1 MSWLNFFDTKVEQK
15 HKFGRALDSSL
26 AENEEELFNQSSEAF
41 EQKEILK
48 AYNLYLKTIE
58 NFHNGL
64 SNHNITVSQSEDE
77 LNFEIFQGSAKVSGK
92 ITNEQ
97 LYAESII
104 TKKLSASVALKR
116 YVLEKN
122 YQMTYAYY
130 FSDEEYIK
138 LKISHDNTKMTPQK
152 VFYSLRE
159 LAVNADFD
167 KGYINSIF
175 KDTKVEDTSH
185 LKPLESSELKIKYDF
200 MHKWITQ
207 IEDKIL
213 TYPSNDNSAMQSFT
227 LLYLLFKIDYLITP
241 KYDIYQK
248 ISEKIEEYFSDENIL
263 VEAKN
268 EELRE
273 YIEKLKEMDFEEFG
287 SNFYYAQ
294 YSFNQSDRASQEEIE
309 SFINE
314 SLVKIRWYKTN
325 RYNLVIPIIY
335 EYIALYILYIYNLHP
350 VTRKLLHILVE
361 IQNPSYFKEIGY
373 ATLYDENG
381 SAFSKRAITSRIE
394 DAISPYQ
401 ENFKLLKPFGDKLN
415 YTSLNEFSNSF
426 YLQLKNLNFQEI

>member
-1 MSWLNFFDTKVEQK
+1 MGWLNFFDTKVELK
-15 HKFGRALDSSL
+15 HKFGRVIDSNL
-26 AENEEELFNQSSEAF
+26 AENEEDLFNQSSEAF
-41 EQKEILK
+41 ERKETLK
-48 AYNLYLKTIE
+48 AYSLYLKTIE
-58 NFHNGL
+58 NFYNGL
-64 SNHNITVSQSEDE
+64 SNHNITIIQNDDQ
-77 LNFEIFQGSAKVSGK
+77 LNFEIFQGSARVSGI
-92 ITNEQ
+92 ITKEH
-97 LYAESII
+97 LYAESVI
-104 TKKLSASVALKR
+104 TKKSSASVALKR
-116 YVLEKN
+116 YILEKN

-130 FSDEEYIK
+130 FSDNEYIK
-138 LKISHDNTKMTPQK
+138 LRLSQDNTKMTPQK

-159 LAVNADFD
+159 IAVNADFD

-175 KDTKVEDTSH
+175 KDTKLEDTSH
-185 LKPLESSELKIKYDF
+185 LRPLEGSELKIKYDF
-200 MHKWITQ
+200 MHKWIAQ

-227 LLYLLFKIDYLITP
+227 LLYLLFKVDYLITP
-241 KYDIYQK
+241 KYNIFQK
-248 ISEKIEEYFSDENIL
+248 ISENIEEYFSDENIL

-273 YIEKLKEMDFEEFG
+273 YIEKLKEMNFEEFG
-287 SNFYYAQ
+287 SNFYHAE

-314 SLVKIRWYKTN
+314 SLVKIRWYKNN

-361 IQNPSYFKEIGY
+361 IQNPSYFREIGY
-373 ATLYDENG
+373 STLYNENG
-381 SAFSKRAITSRIE
+381 SVFSKRAIISKIE

-401 ENFKLLKPFGDKLN
+401 DNFKLLKPFGDKLN